1 MLHLVPVSSHITAH
15 HCFQM
20 TVGVSPARGSGYDI
34 AYMLLYNPFAW
45 QLYRNISDFLC
56 NLCVL
61 FHVLKNPILKSGLLV
76 SQTASEV
83 HGITVQG
90 PREENIL

>member
-1 MLHLVPVSSHITAH
+1 
-15 HCFQM
+15 M